1 MVMIVVLDGSLFK
14 PGASSSS
21 FFLRRVESPS
31 LILINGDYTDNE
43 RDERDDEG

>member
-14 PGASSSS
+14 PGASSS